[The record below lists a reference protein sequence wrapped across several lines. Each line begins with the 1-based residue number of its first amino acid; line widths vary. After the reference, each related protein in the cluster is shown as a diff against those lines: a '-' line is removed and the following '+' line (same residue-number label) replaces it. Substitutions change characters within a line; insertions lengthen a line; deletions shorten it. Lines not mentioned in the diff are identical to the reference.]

1 MLSINTGPSATGND
15 PTEEKVTSP
24 AFRQEL
30 ERLAPQLVEKFDI
43 ISRSRSEDLENY
55 GQLYLKTKSDLI
67 KLQEATTLSDENDEH
82 DDYGIQYESFDGD
95 ENISPVT
102 NTDSTHSS
110 AAFGQRQE
118 VVRTRRNLLDS
129 APSSVARSGASNSW
143 VGFER
148 PQQTEKALK
157 RIVLSDTSRSPIT
170 TTARS
175 SSSVGSA
182 KPEAVKSKHRFAL
195 TDSTKSNGEQ
205 ENTNSPRA
213 RHAVT
218 TSDALLAIGMKLKLL
233 PVVQIL
239 KTPDLT
245 PSDRTRARELAQAAL
260 EYANE
265 RNASL
270 PLAARCCYYIAL
282 TYYDRN
288 DQTTLPDAVAWFGR
302 ATEASEADYPEGQW
316 AQEWLNRYA
325 SVKIDADSRPGTAGS
340 WFSTGNRVL
349 SGVWNMI
356 TRTNNNEPSSSSAA
370 VSPSAPK
377 PRPNP
382 LWRMYSNGS
391 NSGAA
396 QKQGPEERDPTS
408 PSTDNATIS
417 PSSSATQDLHGLK
430 WSANAPYGKGEVIK
444 GQQFELVQ
452 SPEPINSIVEEE
464 EEEEK
469 PIPAN
474 VLGGL
479 VDASALKPLKPAYP
493 LSRYRPRR
501 PWPDSDFEIP
511 DYMLEKKYHI
521 VNPTSPSES
530 SGASI
535 SLPDPKQQ
543 QSPTKSSYFASASAT
558 HSRPQSVAV
567 SSPTS
572 PLAQANRDYTQPETE
587 NVSPRNKKRNSLS
600 LFIRATGLDVHRK
613 RDEAAQME
621 EGESP
626 AFAPRK
632 EEEGL
637 YRRRSHDLIEDEEW

>member
-1 MLSINTGPSATGND
+1 MLSINTGPSATGHE

-30 ERLAPQLVEKFDI
+30 ERLAPQLVQKFDI

-67 KLQEATTLSDENDEH
+67 KLQEATTSSDENDEH
-82 DDYGIQYESFDGD
+82 GDYGIQYGSFDGD
-95 ENISPVT
+95 ENISPIT
-102 NTDSTHSS
+102 TTDSTHSS

-129 APSSVARSGASNSW
+129 APSSVAGSGASIPS

-148 PQQTEKALK
+148 PQETEKALK
-157 RIVLSDTSRSPIT
+157 RIVLSDSSRSSIT
-170 TTARS
+170 NTARS

-182 KPEAVKSKHRFAL
+182 KPKAVQSKHRMAL
-195 TDSTKSNGEQ
+195 TDSTESNGEQ
-205 ENTNSPRA
+205 DNTHAQRA

-239 KTPDLT
+239 KTSDLT
-245 PSDRTRARELAQAAL
+245 PSDRTRARDLAQAAL

-265 RNASL
+265 RNVSL

-316 AQEWLNRYA
+316 AQEWLNHYA

-340 WFSTGNRVL
+340 WFSSGNRVL

-356 TRTNNNEPSSSSAA
+356 TRSNSNEPSSSSAA
-370 VSPSAPK
+370 LSPSPPK

-382 LWRMYSNGS
+382 LWRMYPNGS
-391 NSGAA
+391 NSGAT
-396 QKQGPEERDPTS
+396 QKQESEEPPS

-417 PSSSATQDLHGLK
+417 PSSGTSSATQDFHGLK
-430 WSANAPYGKGEVIK
+430 WSANAPYGKGEIIK
-444 GQQFELVQ
+444 GLQFEMVQ
-452 SPEPINSIVEEE
+452 SPEPINPIAEED
-464 EEEEK
+464 EEK

-479 VDASALKPLKPAYP
+479 VDASALKPAYP

-501 PWPDSDFEIP
+501 PWPDSDFEVP
-511 DYMLEKKYHI
+511 DYILEKKYHV

-535 SLPDPKQQ
+535 TLPDPKKQ
-543 QSPTKSSYFASASAT
+543 QSPTRSSYFAPASNS
-558 HSRPQSVAV
+558 HSRAQSVAV

-572 PLAQANRDYTQPETE
+572 PLAQANRDYTQPEPE

-626 AFAPRK
+626 AFAPKK

-637 YRRRSHDLIEDEEW
+637 YRRRSHDLIEHEEV